1 MEYTGKTNFELLER
15 IGGDEGANSYVY
27 LARDKQLNSDF
38 IVKIVPK
45 TSFTNEDEYFHESR
59 VIYENKHPSVVEIQ
73 YAAYDDDNVFFFM
86 PYYERGSI
94 NSIINE
100 RFLTNREIIKYSL
113 DFLSG
118 VHYIHTNKLLHTDIK
133 PTNIL
138 INNNGKAVITD
149 FGLSKYVN
157 MYGVA
162 LTNKMY
168 HTHYTPE
175 VINNRGV
182 VTVKT
187 DIYQSGLTLYR
198 MCNGNDLFKQQ
209 ADKLFSCKED
219 IIEKAILEEKFPDR
233 NLFLP
238 HIPNKMRKIIK
249 KALSTD
255 NNKGYNS
262 IIEMINDISNV
273 EENLDW
279 TYELKDNREIW
290 KIKNS
295 GQNIEDRIE
304 LILEGD
310 TYNIIG
316 KKANLLKAS
325 ETNINKWNVKS
336 LKSKDDAYKKIEK
349 FIKEYK

>member
-118 VHYIHTNKLLHTDIK
+118 VHYIHTNGLVHTDIK

-149 FGLSKYVN
+149 FGLAKYVDD
-157 MYGVA
+157 YGVA
-162 LTNKMY
+162 PVNKMY
-168 HTHYTPE
+168 NTHYTPE
-175 VINNRGV
+175 AIRHEIA
-182 VTVKT
+182 TIRT
-187 DIYQSGLTLYR
+187 DIYQSGLTIYR
-198 MCNGNDLFKQQ
+198 MCNGNESFKQQ
-209 ADKLFSCKED
+209 AEELFSSSNEN
-219 IIEKAILEEKFPDR
+219 IIKNILSGKFPDR
-233 NLFLP
+233 KRFLP
-238 HIPNKMRKIIK
+238 HIPNKMRTIIK
-249 KALSTD
+249 KALSVNED
-255 NNKGYNS
+255 KGYNS
-262 IIEMINDISNV
+262 IIEMINDISNL

-279 TYELKDNREIW
+279 TYELIDNKEVW
-290 KIKNS
+290 KVKNS
-295 GQNIEDRIE
+295 SNQTEDRIE

-316 KKANLLKAS
+316 KK
-325 ETNINKWNVKS
+325 TNILKGSEINIRKWNIKE
-336 LKSKDDAYKKIEK
+336 LKSKEEAYKEIEK
-349 FIKEYK
+349 FIREHK